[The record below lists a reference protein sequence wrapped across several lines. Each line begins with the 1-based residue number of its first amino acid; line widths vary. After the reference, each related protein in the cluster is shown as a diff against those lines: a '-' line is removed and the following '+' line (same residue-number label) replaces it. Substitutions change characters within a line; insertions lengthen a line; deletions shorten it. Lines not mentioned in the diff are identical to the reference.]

1 MRRLLLIFLVLY
13 THLSFSQNESLIK
26 QFVIDILK
34 AERPINKGQTV
45 KIKTSL
51 SKNWP
56 DNFTS
61 SFKAN
66 KESCFIK
73 FQRKNH
79 QNDTLVITRK
89 ERSQILKFLKQRNTL
104 DIEKLG
110 VKNVEFTKEENW
122 SVLTLE
128 WKKYAY
134 LEITKP
140 NFLRNN
146 SIAVCSEVYLCDAN
160 CGYTYFGFYKLIDG
174 KWTQWIPVSNGFF

>member
-51 SKNWP
+51 SKNWLG
-56 DNFTS
+56 NFTS
-61 SFKAN
+61 SFKTN
-66 KESCFIK
+66 NERRYIK
-73 FQRKNH
+73 LQRKTH
-79 QNDTLVITRK
+79 QNDTFTITRK
-89 ERSQILKFLKQRNTL
+89 ERRQIMKFLKQRNKL
-104 DIEKLG
+104 DFEKLG
-110 VKNVEFTKEENW
+110 IKNVESTKEENW

-140 NFLRNN
+140 IFLRNN

-174 KWTQWIPVSNGFF
+174 KWRQWIPVSNGFF